1 MSAAPSP
8 PTASPAAIGRERD
21 YLLRYAMLQLRD
33 PVRAEDAVQETLL
46 AAVEGAA
53 RFSGKSS
60 LRTWLTGILKHKIID
75 QLRRAGREQ
84 PLAAPGDDRS
94 ETEIID
100 GLFAEDGHWRTAPG
114 DWGNPDIAFE
124 NSRFWAALEMCTQR
138 LPPRTAQVFMMR
150 EIMEMP
156 TEEICQ
162 ELNITA
168 TNCWVML
175 HRARLTLRECLDL
188 QWFGRTS

>member
-1 MSAAPSP
+1 MPADPREP
-8 PTASPAAIGRERD
+8 VASPAAIGSERT
-21 YLLRYAMLQLRD
+21 YLLRYAQLQLRN
-33 PVRAEDAVQETLL
+33 PVLAEDAVQETLL

-75 QLRRAGREQ
+75 QLRRTTREQ
-84 PLAAPGDDRS
+84 PLAAPGDDRT
-94 ETEIID
+94 EAEIID
-100 GLFAEDGHWRTAPG
+100 GLFAGDGHWRTFPG
-114 DWGNPDIAFE
+114 NWGNPDIAFE
-124 NSRFWAALEMCTQR
+124 NSRFWAALEQCTQR

-175 HRARLTLRECLDL
+175 HRARLTLRECLDI
-188 QWFGRTS
+188 QWFGKTT